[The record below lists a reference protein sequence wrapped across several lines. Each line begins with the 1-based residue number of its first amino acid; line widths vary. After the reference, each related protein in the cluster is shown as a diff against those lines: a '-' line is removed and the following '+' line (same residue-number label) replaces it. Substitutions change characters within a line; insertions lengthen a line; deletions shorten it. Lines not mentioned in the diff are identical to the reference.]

1 MNKIDPQP
9 VRHGNLYLSL
19 AAILFA
25 ISGTLAKFLFNG
37 GISPCSIV

>member
-9 VRHGNLYLSL
+9 VRHGNLYVSL

-25 ISGTLAKFLFNG
+25 ISGTLANEGTLGTGQANYK
-37 GISPCSIV
+37 